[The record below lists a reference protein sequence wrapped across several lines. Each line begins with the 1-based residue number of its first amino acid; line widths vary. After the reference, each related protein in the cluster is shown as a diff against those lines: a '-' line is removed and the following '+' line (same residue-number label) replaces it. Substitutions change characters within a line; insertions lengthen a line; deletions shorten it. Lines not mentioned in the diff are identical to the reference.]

1 MLSQASGHGRSL
13 LLSAGFT
20 LLEIT
25 VVILILGLLLGGLLV
40 PLSVQREN
48 RERAETWETLEEI
61 KEALYGF
68 ALVNGRLPCPD
79 TDGDGNEDRNDTDTG
94 CEADV
99 VAGTFPGTL
108 PSADL
113 GVKRLDRWGQPV
125 GYHVTDVFANDAF
138 SLDDTGR
145 LEVRESAEDDASAVA
160 TELPVI
166 VISHGSNWALSS
178 STDELANNDAFDSE
192 ATSVQRR
199 TYVYRNYS
207 QAENAEFD
215 DLLIWLSPHV
225 LMNRMLAAGKLPSG
239 E

>member
-1 MLSQASGHGRSL
+1 MLSRLSGHDRSVF
-13 LLSAGFT
+13 SNAGFT
-20 LLEIT
+20 LLEMTI
-25 VVILILGLLLGGLLV
+25 VVLILGLLMGGLLV
-40 PLSVQREN
+40 PLSVQREG

-61 KEALYGF
+61 EEALYGF

-79 TDGDGNEDRNDTDTG
+79 SDGDGSEDRNDTDTG

-99 VAGTFPGTL
+99 VGGTFPGTL

-113 GVKRLDRWGQPV
+113 GVRRLDAWGQPV
-125 GYHVTDVFANDAF
+125 GYHVTDVFANGVF
-138 SLDDTGR
+138 SLNDTGR
-145 LEVRESAEDDASAVA
+145 LEVRESAEDGASAVA

-166 VISHGSNWALSS
+166 VISRGSNWAVSS
-178 STDELANNDAFDSE
+178 SNHELANDDAFDTE

-207 QAENAEFD
+207 RDEDTEFD

-225 LMNRMLAAGKLPSG
+225 LMNRMLAAGKLP
-239 E
+239 